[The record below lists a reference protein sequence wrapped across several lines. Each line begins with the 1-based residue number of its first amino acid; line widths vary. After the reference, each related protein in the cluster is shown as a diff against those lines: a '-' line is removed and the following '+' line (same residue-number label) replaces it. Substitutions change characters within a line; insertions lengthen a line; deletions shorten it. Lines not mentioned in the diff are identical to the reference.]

1 MLKKLS
7 KKEKANYMSPGGKYN
22 VIFTIFIFLL
32 TYSTINAQYFGQN
45 KVHYSNFNFKELH
58 TKHFDIYYYP
68 EEEEGVKY
76 AAEMAERWYARH
88 EILFDDTLKGKQPL
102 ILYAS
107 FPQFAQT
114 NVTSGEIGQGTGGF
128 TEPLLRRVVMPF
140 AGPLKETNHVL
151 GHELVHAFQYDIG
164 GNKGTQSNI
173 EKLPL
178 WFIEGMAEYFSL
190 GPNDPFTAMW
200 MRDAA
205 QKKLPDVE
213 DLENPDYFPY
223 RFGQALLAYI
233 GGRWGD
239 KKINS
244 ILRYSLF
251 SGSVYTALD
260 SVLQIST
267 DSLSKDW
274 HKAIHAQY
282 DTLLKLTSKP
292 SDYGKV
298 LIKGEKG
305 GGEYNISPE
314 LSPDGKNIAFF
325 STRNLFSVDIFLADA
340 KTGKIKKTILKTAL
354 DAHLQS
360 LEFINSAGSWDPTSK
375 YFLFITTKDGRPTLS
390 ILDIDKDE
398 VTKEYTLKNISEIIN
413 TTWSPDGKS
422 IVFSGLMGGLSNLY
436 MYNLET
442 GKLENLTNDAYGEI
456 EPEFSPDGKKIVFS
470 TDRFSSNLSTI
481 DMGNY
486 ELATY
491 DLDTKKIEKL
501 NCFSNGKNI
510 NPQWSA
516 DGKSTYFI
524 SDQNGIPDIYKLN
537 LSDNTISQL
546 TNIYTGVSGITN
558 LSPALSVAGDSNK
571 IVYSVYDDGKY
582 SIYSYD
588 NTKPHNVNIVRFD
601 NLSPG
606 KLPPVDRVTN
616 FFVNNLENPKIGFPA
631 DSTFKYTGYSSS
643 LSLVGMI
650 QPSLG
655 GGVDRFGTYVAGGVT
670 LLWSDILGDHN
681 LATALQI
688 ESAESFKFNNIYAYL
703 GYLNTASRW
712 AWGGVVQQV
721 PYLLDYYNEGYGS
734 DKNGDPAYIQE
745 EIIQQEV
752 DRNAQAIVQYPFSEE
767 SRVEFSAGFENISFK
782 EQVITQTYSLTNGN
796 EYQDITD
803 LPVPNGLNLGEVSA
817 AYVFDNSI
825 FGATSPILGERYRIE
840 ATPIFGGLNFVNL
853 LGDYRLYEMPVR
865 PFTLA
870 GRILHFGRY
879 GSGAEDDRIYPL
891 YLGDPGLVR
900 GYDFNSFSASEIGT
914 SSSGSLYDRL
924 LGSKI
929 LVANFEL
936 RFPLFGVFGIGS
948 GYYGLFPI
956 ELAGF
961 YDAGVVWQNGETPF
975 KDSKPVSSTGIAIR
989 INLLGMAVAEVDY
1002 VHPFNRPEKKWLW
1015 QFGLVQGF

>member
-1 MLKKLS
+1 MNL
-7 KKEKANYMSPGGKYN
+7 
-22 VIFTIFIFLL
+22 FTKSSAISIFLL
-32 TYSTINAQYFGQN
+32 LLFSSITNAQYFGQN
-45 KVHYSNFNFKELH
+45 KVQYNNFNFKELH
-58 TKHFDIYYYP
+58 TQHFIIYYYP

-76 AAEMAERWYARH
+76 VAEMAERWYARH
-88 EILFDDTLKGKQPL
+88 SILFDDTLKGKQPL

-107 FPQFAQT
+107 FPQFEQT
-114 NVTSGEIGQGTGGF
+114 NVTQGEIGQGTGGF
-128 TEPLLRRVVMPF
+128 TEPLMRRVVMPF

-151 GHELVHAFQYDIG
+151 GHELVHAFQYNIA

-205 QKKLPDVE
+205 QKKLPDVT
-213 DLENPDYFPY
+213 DLENPKYFPY

-251 SGSVYTALD
+251 AGSVYTALD

-298 LIKGEKG
+298 LVKGEEG
-305 GGEYNISPE
+305 GGEYNVSPV

-340 KTGKIKKTILKTAL
+340 ETGKIKKTILKTAL

-360 LEFINSAGSWDPTSK
+360 LEFINSTGSWDPTGK

-413 TTWSPDGKS
+413 TSWSPDGKS
-422 IVFSGLMGGLSNLY
+422 IVFSGIMGGLSNLY
-436 MYNLET
+436 LYNLDS

-470 TDRFSSNLSTI
+470 TDRFTSNLSTI

-486 ELATY
+486 QLAIY
-491 DLDTKKIEKL
+491 DLDTKKIEKVK
-501 NCFSNGKNI
+501 CFDSGKNI
-510 NPQWSA
+510 NPQWSS
-516 DGKSTYFI
+516 DGKSIYFL
-524 SDQNGIPDIYKLN
+524 SDQNGITDIYKLN
-537 LSDNTISQL
+537 LTDNSISEL

-558 LSPALSVAGDSNK
+558 LSPALSVAGKNNK
-571 IVYSVYDDGKY
+571 IVYSVYEDGKY

-588 NTKPHNVNIVRFD
+588 NTKPHNVNIVKFD

-616 FFVNNLENPKIGFPA
+616 FFVNNLENPKIGFPD
-631 DSTFKYTGYSSS
+631 DSTFKYTDYSSS
-643 LSLVGMI
+643 LSLVGLI

-681 LATALQI
+681 LATALQV
-688 ESAESFKFNNIYAYL
+688 ESEESFKFNNIYAYV
-703 GYLNTASRW
+703 GYLNTSSRW
-712 AWGGVVQQV
+712 AWGGVIQQV
-721 PYLLDYYNEGYGS
+721 PYLLDYYNEGYGTI
-734 DKNGDPAYIQE
+734 NGEPSYIEQE
-745 EIIQQEV
+745 EIEQEV
-752 DRNAQAIVQYPFSEE
+752 DRNAQGILQYPFSEDA
-767 SRVEFSAGFENISFK
+767 RVEFSAGFENITFK
-782 EQVITQTYSLTNGN
+782 DQVITQAYSLNTGEQIVN
-796 EYQDITD
+796 DIQN
-803 LPVPNGLNLGEVSA
+803 LQVPNGLNLGEVSA

-825 FGATSPILGERYRIE
+825 FGATSPILGERYRLE
-840 ATPIFGGLNFVNL
+840 ATPIFGGLDFINL
-853 LGDYRLYEMPVR
+853 LGDYRLYEMPIK
-865 PFTLA
+865 PFTIA

-879 GSGAEDDRIYPL
+879 GSGAEDPRIYPL

-900 GYDFNSFSASEIGT
+900 GYDFNSFTSDEIGT
-914 SSSGSLYDRL
+914 DSSSNSLFDKL

-929 LVANFEL
+929 LVANLEI

-948 GYYGLFPI
+948 GYYGIFPI
-956 ELAGF
+956 EFAAF
-961 YDAGVVWQNGETPF
+961 YDAGVAWQNDETPF
-975 KDSKPVSSTGIAIR
+975 KDNRAVSSTGVALR
-989 INLLGMAVAEVDY
+989 INLLGYAVAEVDY

-1015 QFGLVQGF
+1015 QFGLTQGF